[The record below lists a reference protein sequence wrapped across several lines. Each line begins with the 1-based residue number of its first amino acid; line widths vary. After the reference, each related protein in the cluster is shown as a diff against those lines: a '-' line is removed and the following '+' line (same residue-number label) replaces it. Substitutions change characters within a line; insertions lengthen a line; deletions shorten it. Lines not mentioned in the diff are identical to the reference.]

1 MKRIVL
7 IFVIFLSLARSQ
19 DVQVDTLTNIEGEIF
34 ENLELDTQV
43 DEIVE
48 QLEFVTIDLNKA
60 SVDDLVAVPFIT
72 RETANK
78 IIEYRDKIG
87 GFKRREQVFDIPGI
101 DESIK
106 SFLYRNGYIQR
117 PKLSFQTRTR
127 ILSRNNI
134 RYFAN
139 DFAGNSKTYQLAR
152 FGISNFSAGFVIEK
166 DYEENKLND
175 LTHFFIEYKSSSFV
189 RRFVVGSYILKFGQ
203 GILMWSPVALG
214 KGSDVISPA
223 VRSSENHLLGYASTD
238 EVKPLFG
245 GAFSSRFKNIELT
258 LFYSKTNLPSSIDAS
273 GRVKYIDFSGIN
285 TVQRFPLTRRS
296 FGGIVSFGSR
306 NFSLGVLNF
315 YEDFNRD
322 FSASTSRPFQRGN
335 FYSSFMFDLYF
346 RNLNLFGEIASWK
359 FSHLSYV
366 SGLSID
372 FGNLSFVFLYRQL
385 SPNFTSINGNAFSE
399 RYGEAWNEE
408 GFYSGVKFR
417 IWRLKFS
424 GYWDV
429 YKFPRVDY
437 TDVKNG
443 VDYRV
448 EVSFRISKNLD
459 FRVMARE
466 KSVVKGIKT
475 FDNLGRAIWDEGI
488 ERRKNARVEVENRFG
503 KVTFKSRVE
512 LVRRDLDG
520 VQKGFLVYQGVRY
533 RVFNSLNLYGR
544 IAFFKTD
551 SYWSRIYIYEDDIDG
566 LVSLIPF
573 YGDGLRWY
581 FVLKYKFGKLFSV
594 QMKYGETFLSAGEIV
609 RNIFGLQIEV
619 KI

>member
-1 MKRIVL
+1 MKKIAL
-7 IFVIFLSLARSQ
+7 IFVIFLSLAKSQ
-19 DVQVDTLTNIEGEIF
+19 DAQVDTLTDIEGEIF
-34 ENLELDTQV
+34 ESLELDVQV

-48 QLEFVTIDLNKA
+48 QLEFVTIELNKV
-60 SVDDLVAVPFIT
+60 SVDDLVAIPFIT

-87 GFKRREQVFDIPGI
+87 GFKIREQIFDIPGI

-139 DFAGNSKTYQLAR
+139 DFADNSKTYQLAR

-166 DYEENKLND
+166 DYGENKLND

-223 VRSSENHLLGYASTD
+223 ARSSENHLLGYASTD

-258 LFYSKTNLPSSIDAS
+258 LFYSKTNLPSSIDTS

-285 TVQRFPLTRRS
+285 TVQKFPLTRRS

-322 FSASTSRPFQRGN
+322 FSASISRPFQRRN
-335 FYSSFMFDLYF
+335 FYSGFMFDLYF
-346 RNLNLFGEIASWK
+346 RNLNLFGEIALWK

-429 YKFPRVDY
+429 YRFPRVDY

-448 EVSFRISKNLD
+448 EVSFRISRNLD
-459 FRVMARE
+459 FKVMARE

-475 FDNLGRAIWDEGI
+475 FDDFGRAIWGEGI

-503 KVTFKSRVE
+503 ESH
-512 LVRRDLDG
+512 
-520 VQKGFLVYQGVRY
+520 
-533 RVFNSLNLYGR
+533 
-544 IAFFKTD
+544 I
-551 SYWSRIYIYEDDIDG
+551 
-566 LVSLIPF
+566 
-573 YGDGLRWY
+573 
-581 FVLKYKFGKLFSV
+581 
-594 QMKYGETFLSAGEIV
+594 
-609 RNIFGLQIEV
+609 
-619 KI
+619 